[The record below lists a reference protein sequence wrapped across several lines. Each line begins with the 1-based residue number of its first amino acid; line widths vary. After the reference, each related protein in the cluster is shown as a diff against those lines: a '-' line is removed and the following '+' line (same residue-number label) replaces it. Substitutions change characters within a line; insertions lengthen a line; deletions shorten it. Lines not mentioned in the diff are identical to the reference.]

1 MTSMEPDQPAVPAPP
16 TPANTG
22 AVGAVVGVFQEAGA
36 QDPIPR
42 KRIISWAMW
51 DWATQ
56 PFNSVLLTFVWVPS
70 FLVSPFFLDPAVAA
84 LGVVDGVEVACDTA
98 ATSATEYCRALGSLD
113 ANLGWGIMAAGILIA
128 LLAPVL
134 GQRADATGH
143 RKLMVGI
150 FTGLLIACQFA
161 MAFVGGVPAYFWFGV
176 AMIAFGSVVGE
187 IAGANYNALL
197 VSVSTPK
204 TVGRVSGLGWGFGY
218 LGGIV
223 ALAIVVG
230 LILGGVLDGTKP
242 ITFQLIAA
250 GATVWTILFSIPLFR
265 NVPEPPPSS
274 ATKRVNFF
282 AGYVELVRS
291 VIRLWREHRP
301 TFWFLF
307 ASAVY
312 RDGLAAV
319 FTFGTVIAARVFG
332 FGFTDLVI
340 FGIVLNLVAGISTIF
355 AGRLDDRF
363 GPKAVILFAIGGIV
377 ACCVTVFLGAGAG
390 KGLFWVVGI
399 VLASLVGPAQAA
411 SRSFLARVTP
421 VGQEGEIFGLYA
433 TTGRAASWL
442 AALLWGV
449 FIALAANQTLYGILG
464 IALVLAVGFVMLL
477 FVKAPP
483 RTLAH
488 TTTNESFI
496 GQEKS
501 RATALRVAKEG
512 GFLGI
517 MARNWLKA
525 YEEDPTLPPFG
536 EQPYWTPTG
545 PGGAPQFLT
554 TLGFQGVEGRL
565 EYAKHPQAEPTL
577 LRVMADDPDPRVREA
592 VRSRLG

>member
-1 MTSMEPDQPAVPAPP
+1 MEPDKPGTPVPPM
-16 TPANTG
+16 PANTG
-22 AVGAVVGVFQEAGA
+22 AVGRVAEVFGA
-36 QDPIPR
+36 TQVDEPVPR
-42 KRIISWAMW
+42 KRVISWAMW

-84 LGVVDGVEVACDTA
+84 LGVVNGEEIDCDTA
-98 ATSATEYCRALGSLD
+98 ANAATEYCRALGALD
-113 ANLGWGIMAAGILIA
+113 ANLGWGIMVAGILIA

-134 GQRADATGH
+134 GQRADATGR
-143 RKLMVGI
+143 RKLTLAI

-161 MAFVGGVPAYFWFGV
+161 MVFVTGVPSYFWFGV

-223 ALAIVVG
+223 ALVIVVG
-230 LILGGVLDGTKP
+230 LILSGVLDGTQA

-250 GATVWTILFSIPLFR
+250 GATLWTIVFCIPIFL
-265 NVPEPPPSS
+265 NVPEPPPSPG
-274 ATKRVNFF
+274 TKRVNFF
-282 AGYVELVRS
+282 EGYVELVRS
-291 VIRLWREHRP
+291 VMRLWREHRP
-301 TFWFLF
+301 TFWFLL

-340 FGIVLNLVAGISTIF
+340 FGIVLNLVAGVSTIL

-363 GPKAVILFAIGGIV
+363 GPKGVILFAIGGIV
-377 ACCVTVFLGAGAG
+377 ICCLTVFFGAGAG
-390 KGLFWVVGI
+390 QALFWVVGI
-399 VLASLVGPAQAA
+399 VLAAFVGPAQAA

-433 TTGRAASWL
+433 TTGRAASWM
-442 AALLWGV
+442 AALLWGL
-449 FIALAANQTLYGILG
+449 FIGLAGNQTLYGILG
-464 IALVLAVGFVMLL
+464 IALILAVGFVMLL

-483 RTLAH
+483 RALA
-488 TTTNESFI
+488 E
-496 GQEKS
+496 
-501 RATALRVAKEG
+501 
-512 GFLGI
+512 
-517 MARNWLKA
+517 
-525 YEEDPTLPPFG
+525 
-536 EQPYWTPTG
+536 
-545 PGGAPQFLT
+545 
-554 TLGFQGVEGRL
+554 
-565 EYAKHPQAEPTL
+565 
-577 LRVMADDPDPRVREA
+577 
-592 VRSRLG
+592 